1 MSALQLPAEV
11 AAVLRSYY
19 TCEVTTANA
28 KGQPMTWPAL
38 AYYDEATGEIY
49 FSVSIAFPVKAQNA
63 RKSPQVS
70 LLYSDPTGSGLDQPP
85 AVLVQGD
92 ATVAE
97 ILEVTPHT
105 KALSKL
111 ALQRQPDSGRFQTSG
126 LARRLFSWYLFKR
139 IGITVRPRR
148 LTVWPN
154 RDFSQT
160 PSVIEVAE
168 IEVVESETADVE

>member
-1 MSALQLPAEV
+1 MPALQLPEEV
-11 AAVLRSYY
+11 AAVLHAYY
-19 TCEVTTANA
+19 TCEVTTVNG

-38 AYYDEATGEIY
+38 AYYDEAIGEIF

-63 RKSPQVS
+63 RKRPQVS

-97 ILEVTPHT
+97 ILEMTPHVS
-105 KALSKL
+105 ALNKL
-111 ALQRQPDSGRFQTSG
+111 ARQRQPDSGRFQASN
-126 LARRLFSWYLFKR
+126 LSRRLFSWYLFKR

-160 PSVIEVAE
+160 PTVIEVAE
-168 IEVVESETADVE
+168 SEAVDVE

>member
-1 MSALQLPAEV
+1 MPALQLPEEV

-19 TCEVTTANA
+19 TCEVTTVNA

-38 AYYDEATGEIY
+38 AYFDEATGEIF

-63 RKSPQVS
+63 RKRPQVS
-70 LLYSDPTGSGLDQPP
+70 LLYSDPTGSGLDHAP

-97 ILEVTPHT
+97 ILKSTPHARSAEQARAASASRIAVASWPVT
-105 KALSKL
+105 SHAGCSRGTSSS
-111 ALQRQPDSGRFQTSG
+111 ASG
-126 LARRLFSWYLFKR
+126 LPCVHAASLSGPIATSAR
-139 IGITVRPRR
+139 
-148 LTVWPN
+148 
-154 RDFSQT
+154 T

-168 IEVVESETADVE
+168 SEAADVE

>member
-1 MSALQLPAEV
+1 MPALQVPDEV
-11 AAVLRSYY
+11 AAVLRAYY
-19 TCEVTTANA
+19 TCEVTTVNA

-38 AYYDEATGEIY
+38 SYYDEATGEIF

-63 RKSPQVS
+63 RKRPQVS

-97 ILEVTPHT
+97 ILEMTPHVS
-105 KALSKL
+105 ALNKL
-111 ALQRQPDSGRFQTSG
+111 ARQRQPDSGRFQVSN
-126 LARRLFSWYLFKR
+126 LSRRLFSWYLFKR
-139 IGITVRPRR
+139 IGITVRPHR
-148 LTVWPN
+148 LMVWPN

-168 IEVVESETADVE
+168 SEAADVE

>member
-1 MSALQLPAEV
+1 MPALHLPEEV

-19 TCEVTTANA
+19 TCEVTTVNA

-38 AYYDEATGEIY
+38 AYYDEATGEIF

-63 RKSPQVS
+63 RKRPQVS

-85 AVLVQGD
+85 AVLVQGE

-97 ILEVTPHT
+97 ILDLTPHVS
-105 KALSKL
+105 ALNKL
-111 ALQRQPDSGRFQTSG
+111 ARQRQPDSGRFQASNFS
-126 LARRLFSWYLFKR
+126 RRLFSWYLFKR
-139 IGITVRPRR
+139 IGITVRPKR

-160 PSVIEVAE
+160 PSEIAVAE
-168 IEVVESETADVE
+168 SEAVDVE

>member
-1 MSALQLPAEV
+1 MPALLLPDEV

-19 TCEVTTANA
+19 TCEVTTVNG

-38 AYYDEATGEIY
+38 TYYDEAAGEIF

-63 RKSPQVS
+63 RKRPQVS
-70 LLYSDPTGSGLDQPP
+70 LLYSDPTGSGLEHAP

-97 ILEVTPHT
+97 ILESTPHAI
-105 KALSKL
+105 ALNKL
-111 ALQRQPDSGRFQTSG
+111 VQRRQPDSGRFISSNFS
-126 LARRLFSWYLFKR
+126 RRLFSWYLFKR
-139 IGITVRPRR
+139 IGVTVRLRR
-148 LTVWPN
+148 LTIWPN

-160 PSVIEVAE
+160 PTVIEVAGDE
-168 IEVVESETADVE
+168 GANVE

>member
-1 MSALQLPAEV
+1 MPALQLPEEV
-11 AAVLRSYY
+11 AAVLRAYY
-19 TCEVTTANA
+19 TCEVTTVNG

-38 AYYDEATGEIY
+38 AYYDEATGEIF
-49 FSVSIAFPVKAQNA
+49 FSVSIAFPIKAQNA
-63 RKSPQVS
+63 RKRPQVS
-70 LLYSDPTGSGLDQPP
+70 LLYSDPTGSGLDHAP

-160 PSVIEVAE
+160 PTVIEVAE
-168 IEVVESETADVE
+168 SEAANVE

>member
-1 MSALQLPAEV
+1 
-11 AAVLRSYY
+11 
-19 TCEVTTANA
+19 VTTVNG

-38 AYYDEATGEIY
+38 AYYDEAAGEIF

-63 RKSPQVS
+63 RKHPQVS
-70 LLYSDPTGSGLDQPP
+70 LLYSDPTGSSLDQPP

-97 ILEVTPHT
+97 ILESTPHAM
-105 KALSKL
+105 ALNKL
-111 ALQRQPDSGRFQTSG
+111 VQRRQPDSGRFISNNFS
-126 LARRLFSWYLFKR
+126 RRLFSWYLFKR
-139 IGITVRPRR
+139 IGITVRPKR

-160 PSVIEVAE
+160 PRVIAVAE
-168 IEVVESETADVE
+168 SEAADVE

>member
-1 MSALQLPAEV
+1 MPALQLPEEV

-19 TCEVTTANA
+19 TCEVTTVNA

-38 AYYDEATGEIY
+38 AYYDEATGEIF

-63 RKSPQVS
+63 RKRPQVS

-85 AVLVQGD
+85 AVLVQGE

-97 ILEVTPHT
+97 ILDLTPHVS
-105 KALSKL
+105 ALNKL
-111 ALQRQPDSGRFQTSG
+111 ARQRQPDSGRFQASNFS
-126 LARRLFSWYLFKR
+126 RRLFSWYLFKR
-139 IGITVRPRR
+139 IGITVRPKR

-160 PSVIEVAE
+160 PSEIAVAE
-168 IEVVESETADVE
+168 SEAVDVE

>member
-1 MSALQLPAEV
+1 MPALQLPDEV
-11 AAVLRSYY
+11 AAVLRAYY
-19 TCEVTTANA
+19 TCEVTTVNG

-38 AYYDEATGEIY
+38 AYYDEATGEIF

-63 RKSPQVS
+63 RKRPQAS
-70 LLYSDPTGSGLDQPP
+70 LLYSDPTGSGLDHAP

-97 ILEVTPHT
+97 ILKSTPHAT
-105 KALSKL
+105 ALNKL
-111 ALQRQPDSGRFQTSG
+111 AQQRQPDSRRF
-126 LARRLFSWYLFKR
+126 LASNLSRRLFSWYLFKR

-154 RDFSQT
+154 RDFSQEPT
-160 PSVIEVAE
+160 MIEVAE
-168 IEVVESETADVE
+168 SEAANVE

>member
-1 MSALQLPAEV
+1 MPALQLPEEV
-11 AAVLRSYY
+11 AAVLRAYY
-19 TCEVTTANA
+19 TCEVTTVNS

-38 AYYDEATGEIY
+38 AYYDEATGEIF
-49 FSVSIAFPVKAQNA
+49 FSVSIAFPIKAQNA
-63 RKSPQVS
+63 RKRPQVS
-70 LLYSDPTGSGLDQPP
+70 LLYSDPTGSGLDHAP

-139 IGITVRPRR
+139 IGITVRPRH

-160 PSVIEVAE
+160 PIVIAVAGS
-168 IEVVESETADVE
+168 ESADVD

>member
-1 MSALQLPAEV
+1 MPALQLPEEV
-11 AAVLRSYY
+11 SAVLRSYY
-19 TCEVTTANA
+19 TCEVTTVNG

-38 AYYDEATGEIY
+38 AYYDEAAGEIF

-63 RKSPQVS
+63 RKRPQAS

-97 ILEVTPHT
+97 ILEMTPHVS
-105 KALSKL
+105 ALNKL
-111 ALQRQPDSGRFQTSG
+111 ARQRQPNSGRFQASS
-126 LARRLFSWYLFKR
+126 LSRRLFSWYLFKR

-168 IEVVESETADVE
+168 SEAVNVE

>member
-1 MSALQLPAEV
+1 MPAHQLPEEL
-11 AAVLRSYY
+11 AAVMHSYY
-19 TCEVTTANA
+19 TCEVTTVNG

-38 AYYDEATGEIY
+38 AYYDEAAGEIF

-63 RKSPQVS
+63 RKRSQVS

-97 ILEVTPHT
+97 ILKSTPHAI
-105 KALSKL
+105 ALNKL
-111 ALQRQPDSGRFQTSG
+111 VQRRQPDSGRFISNNFS
-126 LARRLFSWYLFKR
+126 RRLFSWYVFKR

-154 RDFSQT
+154 RDFNQT
-160 PSVIEVAE
+160 PSVIEAA
-168 IEVVESETADVE
+168 ESETTDVE

>member
-1 MSALQLPAEV
+1 MPALQLPDEV
-11 AAVLRSYY
+11 AAVLHSYY
-19 TCEVTTANA
+19 TCEVTTVNA

-38 AYYDEATGEIY
+38 AYYDEEAGEIF

-63 RKSPQVS
+63 RKRPQVS
-70 LLYSDPTGSGLDQPP
+70 LLYSDPTGSGLDHAP

-97 ILEVTPHT
+97 ILKSTPHAI
-105 KALSKL
+105 ALNKL
-111 ALQRQPDSGRFQTSG
+111 VQRRQPDSGRFIANNFS
-126 LARRLFSWYLFKR
+126 RRLFSWYLFKR

-154 RDFSQT
+154 RDFSQEPT
-160 PSVIEVAE
+160 VIEVAE
-168 IEVVESETADVE
+168 NEAADVE

>member
-1 MSALQLPAEV
+1 MPALQLPEEV
-11 AAVLRSYY
+11 AAVLRAYY
-19 TCEVTTANA
+19 TCEVTTVNA

-38 AYYDEATGEIY
+38 AYFDEATGEIF

-63 RKSPQVS
+63 RKRPQVS

-85 AVLVQGD
+85 AVLVQGE

-97 ILEVTPHT
+97 ILEMTPHVS
-105 KALSKL
+105 ALNKL
-111 ALQRQPDSGRFQTSG
+111 ARQRQPDSRRF
-126 LARRLFSWYLFKR
+126 LASNLSRRLFSWYLFKR

-148 LTVWPN
+148 LIVWPN

-160 PSVIEVAE
+160 PSVIEDA
-168 IEVVESETADVE
+168 ESETADVE

>member
-1 MSALQLPAEV
+1 MPALQLPEEV
-11 AAVLRSYY
+11 AAALRAYY
-19 TCEVTTANA
+19 TCEVTTVNG

-38 AYYDEATGEIY
+38 AYYDEATGEIF
-49 FSVSIAFPVKAQNA
+49 FSVSIAFPIKAQNA
-63 RKSPQVS
+63 RKRPQVS
-70 LLYSDPTGSGLDQPP
+70 LLYSDPTGSGLDHAP
-85 AVLVQGD
+85 AVLVHGN

-111 ALQRQPDSGRFQTSG
+111 ALQRQPDSSRFQTSG

-160 PSVIEVAE
+160 PTVIEVAE
-168 IEVVESETADVE
+168 SESAHVE